1 MLKQRARSVA
11 DKEHRKLIILESAR
25 QLYLFDTDSIPT
37 MSEIAIDSRMTKG
50 NIYNY
55 FKKKE
60 TIYLEILI
68 LEYKNWFYKFG
79 EIQINTINDLLPM
92 LNTLVKN
99 KLLINL
105 HIKLEVFLRP
115 NLERNELESFNNF
128 INSHIIIL
136 SDLLSKNIRIPAE
149 KIQQSL
155 YLTLIT
161 LCGMSFSFAK
171 NNEKLDSPED
181 VIERIWTDQLTSN
194 RYTLR

>member
-1 MLKQRARSVA
+1 MLKQRARSIK

-37 MSEIAIDSRMTKG
+37 MNEIAIDSRMTKG

-55 FKKKE
+55 FKTKE
-60 TIYLEILI
+60 LIYLEILI

-79 EIQINTINDLLPM
+79 EVKINTINDLLPM
-92 LNTLVKN
+92 LNTLVEN

-105 HIKLEVFLRP
+105 HIKLEVFLKP
-115 NLERNELESFNNF
+115 NLEKSELEDFNNF
-128 INSHIIIL
+128 INSHIIVL
-136 SDLLSKNIRIPAE
+136 SELLSKNIRLSSE
-149 KIQQSL
+149 KIQQTL

-181 VIERIWTDQLTSN
+181 VIEKIWTDQLTSN